1 MFFCFWHRYLLQLII
16 DVRYV
21 VKNYLLTN
29 SINIIKNNYPDYTET
44 KLAEI
49 RYGLEAIYLTITKI
63 IVILLL
69 SLILG
74 IFKESILLLL
84 LFNVLRTTGFG
95 IHASKSW
102 MCWVS
107 SLLMFVGIP
116 LLIKYIVLP
125 DFILYLI
132 SIISGISLMIF
143 APADTEKRPLLN
155 KKKRNIYKIITI
167 IFVIAFIVLILFLE
181 NIKITQTLMFAL
193 LIEAALT
200 NPITY
205 KIFRLPY
212 NNYKRYH
219 NS

>member
-1 MFFCFWHRYLLQLII
+1 
-16 DVRYV
+16 
-21 VKNYLLTN
+21 
-29 SINIIKNNYPDYTET
+29 
-44 KLAEI
+44 
-49 RYGLEAIYLTITKI
+49 
-63 IVILLL
+63 
-69 SLILG
+69 
-74 IFKESILLLL
+74 
-84 LFNVLRTTGFG
+84 
-95 IHASKSW
+95 
-102 MCWVS
+102 
-107 SLLMFVGIP
+107 
-116 LLIKYIVLP
+116 
-125 DFILYLI
+125 
-132 SIISGISLMIF
+132 MIF

-167 IFVIAFIVLILFLE
+167 IFVITFIVLILFLE